1 MGTERIRQAVLAVA
15 LLNLAYFFVEFFA
28 ALSIGSASLF
38 ADSADFLEDT
48 AINLLVYVA
57 VAWPAPRRRAAG
69 SVLSAL
75 ILVPAIAAIVT
86 VATKI
91 VNPVAPSPEGLTAV
105 AAGALV
111 VNVVC
116 ALILMRLRD
125 KGILAGH
132 RRVARRAERRAGEPP
147 YHRRRAAHLGVADGV
162 VRHRRRRGDRR
173 SQPFRRERCVGGRP
187 RGARLRRGGVRG
199 NGRRL
204 DPHPGRSAAPRAQ
217 EVGV

>member
-15 LLNLAYFFVEFFA
+15 LLSLAYFFVEFFA

-69 SVLSAL
+69 SVLAAL

-125 KGILAGH
+125 EGSSLATGAWLA
-132 RRVARRAERRAGEPP
+132 ARNDALANLLIIAAGLLTSVWQTAWFDIAVGAVIAAVNLFAAKDVWEAAREEHDSVEEAFAEM
-147 YHRRRAAHLGVADGV
+147 
-162 VRHRRRRGDRR
+162 GD
-173 SQPFRRERCVGGRP
+173 
-187 RGARLRRGGVRG
+187 
-199 NGRRL
+199 
-204 DPHPGRSAAPRAQ
+204 D
-217 EVGV
+217 